1 LPYRALFS
9 FNLSS
14 FFLFLLLSLFAAV
27 VAVTPVASASG
38 YQEPTAENIGQ
49 WLENPANIA
58 AWEKSL
64 A

>member
-1 LPYRALFS
+1 VKA
-9 FNLSS
+9 
-14 FFLFLLLSLFAAV
+14 AAV
-27 VAVTPVASASG
+27 STSASG